1 MQDYREKYK
10 TYLLLEK
17 GMSANSVEAY
27 MDDLEKLL
35 QFVASE
41 NLSVLEIN
49 LSDLQQFVSTLYD
62 LGIAV
67 RTIARIISGVKS
79 FFAYLVLE
87 DYIQTNPTE
96 LLRTPQVGL
105 KLPTVLTID
114 EINEIERCID
124 VSLPEGVRNRAIIE
138 TLYSC
143 GLRISELTNLK
154 FSDIFADDGF
164 IRVEGKGSKQR
175 LVPIS
180 EKAKKE
186 IDLYLKDRKQVVPQ
200 KGQQDFVFLSK
211 RGKAISR
218 ITVFHFIKQYAEMA
232 GITKNISPHTFRHS
246 FATHLLEGGAN
257 IRAIQQMLGHEKIT
271 TTEIYTHVDREFLRQ
286 EIILHHPRNADKD
299 LS

>member
-246 FATHLLEGGAN
+246 FATHLLEAGTD
-257 IRAIQQMLGHEKIT
+257 IRYIQSLLGHSSGK
-271 TTEIYTHVDREFLRQ
+271 TTEIYTHITTKGFDQIKNPLDKL
-286 EIILHHPRNADKD
+286 EID
-299 LS
+299 